1 MLNFFR
7 VFFDETVYTFQENNM
22 LLTLLEKLFND
33 FTLFFQENSMDLQEA
48 KAELDKL
55 TSDQLASK
63 QHIDEVNA
71 KRQKLWRTEASV
83 CVVFILFEIKLYLFY
98 NDIFY

>member
-1 MLNFFR
+1 
-7 VFFDETVYTFQENNM
+7 
-22 LLTLLEKLFND
+22 
-33 FTLFFQENSMDLQEA
+33 MDLQEA

-83 CVVFILFEIKLYLFY
+83 CVVLIRFEI
-98 NDIFY
+98 